1 MSGTKKYGKHDE
13 ARDKHI
19 RRSVDHQLN
28 EQAKAH
34 GRDMRTARHGRAIG
48 GYRTN
53 EGRGFKKR

>member
-1 MSGTKKYGKHDE
+1 MSGSKKGKKKSE
-13 ARDKHI
+13 IRDKHL

-34 GRDMRTARHGRAIG
+34 GHDMRTARHGRQIG
-48 GYRTN
+48 GYTKS